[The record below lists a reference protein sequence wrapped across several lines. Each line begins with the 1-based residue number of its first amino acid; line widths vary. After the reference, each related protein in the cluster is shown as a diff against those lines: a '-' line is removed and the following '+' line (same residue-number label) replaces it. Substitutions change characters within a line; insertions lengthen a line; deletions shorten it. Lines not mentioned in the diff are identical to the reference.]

1 MTGGA
6 RITFNQLARLTL
18 PPFDTPTNVHPSH
31 GAGALPASFCTAF
44 SPSGSKFAVAS
55 QEGMVAVWDVRS
67 RKPMKVFTTDRSR
80 APPGGAGGMAR
91 SGSRATG
98 AASGWLY
105 EDSWDWTM
113 PGHKAPGWGVRN
125 VKFNTGIGGKEVMTF
140 TEVRRQRWLS
150 CDEELIRSHSTHRCY
165 TLSTRPRSSM
175 KRSFVSLLSS
185 PILHSHPHQDLPQ
198 PRHQHPPRL
207 SQIPKHNLTYAPS
220 PRAMMPGPSH
230 PLLCRRACPTS
241 PYRTCIHI
249 LIRMGTSITTLIV
262 PHRLL

>member
-6 RITFNQLARLTL
+6 RITFTPLAQLTL
-18 PPFDTPTNVHPSH
+18 PPFDSPSNLHPLH

-91 SGSRATG
+91 SGNRATG

-113 PGHKAPGWGVRN
+113 PGHRAPGWGVRN
-125 VKFNTGIGGKEVMTF
+125 VKFNSGIGGKEVMTF
-140 TEVRRQRWLS
+140 TEVR
-150 CDEELIRSHSTHRCY
+150 
-165 TLSTRPRSSM
+165 
-175 KRSFVSLLSS
+175 
-185 PILHSHPHQDLPQ
+185 PHQSSYPGVHIFDARTWVIAYVPVT
-198 PRHQHPPRL
+198 RYRCNDFRARRDHPCSRD
-207 SQIPKHNLTYAPS
+207 
-220 PRAMMPGPSH
+220 R
-230 PLLCRRACPTS
+230 
-241 PYRTCIHI
+241 
-249 LIRMGTSITTLIV
+249 
-262 PHRLL
+262 